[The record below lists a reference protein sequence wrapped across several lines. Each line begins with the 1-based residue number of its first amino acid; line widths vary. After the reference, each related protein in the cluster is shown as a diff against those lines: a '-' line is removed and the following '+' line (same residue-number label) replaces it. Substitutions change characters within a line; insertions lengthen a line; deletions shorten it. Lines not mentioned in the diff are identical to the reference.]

1 MRELASTSAAAPA
14 ATSTVIATTTACS
27 STPTTST
34 PTTSTAFAAAAFPRP
49 GKESNYDADHGN
61 DDKTG
66 CDLNRTDLAANRG
79 QGNDRTK
86 KRETKSMRRD
96 EKIP

>member
-1 MRELASTSAAAPA
+1 MRELASTPAAAPA

-34 PTTSTAFAAAAFPRP
+34 PTTSTAFAAAFPRP

-66 CDLNRTDLAANRG
+66 RDLNRTDLAADRG
-79 QGNDRTK
+79 QGNDRTE

>member
-27 STPTTST
+27 ST

-79 QGNDRTK
+79 QGNDRTE